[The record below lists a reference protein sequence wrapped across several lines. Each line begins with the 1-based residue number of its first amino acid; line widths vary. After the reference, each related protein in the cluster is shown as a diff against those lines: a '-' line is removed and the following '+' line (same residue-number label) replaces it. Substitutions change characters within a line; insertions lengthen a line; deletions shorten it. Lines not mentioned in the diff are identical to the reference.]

1 MKKYKLVSI
10 EKEKGAKGEIKDE
23 HIFLTYADALSA
35 LEFLQLFFDPE
46 LVVFE
51 IHEV

>member
-10 EKEKGAKGEIKDE
+10 EKEKGEMKEE
-23 HIFLTYADALSA
+23 HTFLTYADALST